1 MRAESQDDREDQLLR
16 LQRMETKLVQGLFE
30 HPGVVARSREHQ
42 LRYAISLAS
51 LEVFQPG
58 AARRNGRSKHADV
71 RVRTQR
77 LSRWRSLILD
87 ELGPILLKTEDTK
100 ERVEEASV
108 FLGPRLAR
116 MAKTRAEVV
125 EKYADDFSV
134 RHLDQEMGIKTLVSI
149 AGGGGGSGFVYIGAW
164 DVLQA
169 SGIVPGY
176 VIGASMGSVL
186 GLFRARDKVGDFD
199 AYLRLAKNMSSE
211 ELFRFVSLRTRFGFP
226 GMARLFLD
234 AGIGKAF
241 RRDDGETMR
250 VCDMEIPYDAVV
262 AGVRRGALDEDPEQ
276 YAVSH
281 HLHED
286 KRPRPLQMRAQI
298 AAQLV
303 RLAGF
308 INPRVVKEI
317 VIGRDAETQ
326 EFNAIDAAGFSAA
339 IPGLLHYDMTRDDP
353 RMEALLTQLMER
365 NDVVALV
372 DGGVANNV
380 PSGPAWR
387 QVQDAASARA
397 MPTISLS
404 IHFILK
410 VASVISGFSRLRV
423 WSPCKSPLMI
433 VMPIAASSSN
443 RPFRQ
448 SGCSPRQSISTK
460 RWVGGARR
468 WRPNFR
474 CCRNSLSVFDGWR
487 QLNRTLSEVSRAKL
501 RRVLFGG
508 E

>member
-387 QVQDAASARA
+387 QVQDGRIGTRNAYYLAFDSFHPQGGLGHLWLQPITRVVALQVATNDRYAHRRIEFKPTLSPIRLLPSSEHLDQAVGWGRAQMAAEL
-397 MPTISLS
+397 PLLQK
-404 IHFILK
+404 F
-410 VASVISGFSRLRV
+410 FERV
-423 WSPCKSPLMI
+423 
-433 VMPIAASSSN
+433 
-443 RPFRQ
+443 
-448 SGCSPRQSISTK
+448 
-460 RWVGGARR
+460 RWVA
-468 WRPNFR
+468 PA
-474 CCRNSLSVFDGWR
+474 
-487 QLNRTLSEVSRAKL
+487 E
-501 RRVLFGG
+501 
-508 E
+508 